1 MALTPLGL
9 LAAFGAGA
17 LSFVSPCVLPLVPGY
32 LSYLA
37 GTGIHELDRTGTAR
51 GRVGLHALCFVL
63 GFALLFTL
71 LGAAAALLGSALQ
84 DYQRLLAR
92 LAGLLLLL
100 FGIALTGLVP
110 IPFLSSNMRVQVGR
124 GATAWWRSALVGM
137 AFGASWSACSGPILG
152 AILVLTAV
160 SATLTQGIS
169 YLLVYALG
177 LGVPFLLT
185 GILAERVVALFRPA
199 RRYMRLISFIVG
211 VVLILMG
218 MLAMT
223 GRLDEVSS
231 VFPTWFAS
239 G

>member
-9 LAAFGAGA
+9 LAAFGAGV

-37 GTGIHELDRTGTAR
+37 GTGIHDLDRTGTAR

-84 DYQRLLAR
+84 DYERLLAR

-110 IPFLSSNMRVQVGR
+110 IPFLSGDYRVQVGR
-124 GATAWWRSALVGM
+124 GTAA
-137 AFGASWSACSGPILG
+137 ACSGPILG

-185 GILAERVVALFRPA
+185 GILADRVVALFRPA

-231 VFPTWFAS
+231 VFPPWFAS

>member
-1 MALTPLGL
+1 
-9 LAAFGAGA
+9 
-17 LSFVSPCVLPLVPGY
+17 
-32 LSYLA
+32 
-37 GTGIHELDRTGTAR
+37 
-51 GRVGLHALCFVL
+51 
-63 GFALLFTL
+63 
-71 LGAAAALLGSALQ
+71 
-84 DYQRLLAR
+84 
-92 LAGLLLLL
+92 
-100 FGIALTGLVP
+100 
-110 IPFLSSNMRVQVGR
+110 
-124 GATAWWRSALVGM
+124 M

-160 SATLTQGIS
+160 GATLTQGIS

-177 LGVPFLLT
+177 LGVPFLLA
-185 GILAERVVALFRPA
+185 GLLADRVVALFRPV
-199 RRYMRLISFIVG
+199 RRYMRLMCLIVG